1 VIETTAGRPRF
12 ASDKSFQLE
21 SEEAYNPWVR
31 AIGVGVV
38 GTALYATHRT
48 MLATVPEYAPTL
60 QNWAQK
66 FENQTPFHIGRTFAF
81 TERLSSYTTPEELKF
96 TRSMLTNLDGSL
108 NIVGETFQRQFKAA
122 GVDFDVLQHVTED
135 NPLLFKGRRRAGS
148 AYMKLVGRDGIDFET
163 RFTPSEGRLAGT
175 ASRLGQDL
183 HQPPLHWSTNPNFRE
198 RMWENFQSYR
208 SSQRITNASPWREA
222 GKDASDPKFRPFHS
236 RAHVEG
242 NLGEEVAQTVR
253 NVWSRF
259 QVESLEAVER
269 PQRLFAEAGFG
280 LKAGTWN
287 KTFHLPF
294 AGEGG
299 IVNQMITKRVLPIAL
314 AATAAGFLDYK
325 LGHPSDKVIDLGL
338 KANVLRAD
346 LTDMLPGGRKVTEFY
361 ENTVPGP
368 QYGPLALPAAGAF
381 TGGLLHYSRVV
392 RGQFATEDLR
402 KAGSRL
408 LPDVKALRTWAGTS
422 GKKLASVEGLAQ
434 IWKGLGTPGRGAAIG
449 LVAALPFLPG
459 MLGSRKTGN
468 ELRDVYSGL
477 DEVPIRSGRWW
488 ELGSTP
494 FEGARIKAWRPHWSV
509 LHKSRAEDIS
519 LFGSE
524 EEKWKH
530 NPILHPIRWLK
541 DPYYL
546 EKLQYEDRP
555 YPVASPAFT
564 NVPLI
569 GPLLGATIGK
579 LVKPTIRMHEEDWDG
594 KEYTL
599 YSTRIE
605 PKGPEALP
613 PPLPK
618 DEFSIGNALKKEAT
632 IFAEYTGLYG
642 FIAKS
647 GYQGLFPNTNSLG
660 KEVDYQG
667 SRQIDN
673 FSRRYYEKELGAGI
687 GPSLSGTEHFG
698 YTEPFRRFVQRESF
712 SPQAN
717 EIPNTA
723 ASWLPGDDYYTNFH
737 VGDPFI
743 KVDQGFARLP
753 GAGYAAL
760 HPDLKDVDP
769 EDYPDIHKMAIL
781 ADVAPYSREYHNVR
795 QRVAQQAKGDTELEI
810 EYEKIMNRV
819 KQTRESII
827 RMNDRHFTSPV
838 DEISGTVDE
847 VSPGG
852 VTLKEFPGRRF
863 QFSSVGMSAADL
875 SAKILGENNDMTR
888 TEVAL
893 EVDRRRDAMQQY
905 LADHLA
911 EGTSIRA
918 VVPKGATDS
927 AESIRAV
934 ILANG
939 ENVNRDLIDQGFGR
953 YREDLGGA
961 EARSMHGKLGRAI
974 GGMAEGLAFQ
984 GDSSALNPMRYVP
997 SPAHTK
1003 FWQERTPLA
1012 QYINNEVAGTRMRR
1026 WERPIHDF
1034 VMPYARGLVERV
1046 IGQTVLPGDVQ
1057 KRRDLNTLAD
1067 VMTYLRDLD
1076 GRASGSYTNKGQR
1089 TSIGANL
1096 FAAPTFV
1103 ASTLPAR
1110 ESHYFREFL
1119 AETDPSKR
1127 SHILKVASPEM
1138 QRALSAQW
1146 AVQKSRI
1153 AEAEGKDHE
1162 EIGEGGRLYDEAD
1175 VEEFEK
1181 ADTGLD
1187 YGNWLRSKEIADFFS
1202 RTGFALPEHG
1212 SEAFDEALDYQDV
1225 ELKIIQQE
1233 GYDAHDFNIFDDRA
1247 SLLWRKPYI
1256 DGAVRELT
1264 SGDDRSPDQLRH
1276 AVEQIMLAANDKK
1289 ADVRTSVHAGH
1300 VNHTNVRVSADI
1312 DQTEDLLRDIRRNPE
1327 DYQ

>member
-1 VIETTAGRPRF
+1 VIETTGGRPRF
-12 ASDKSFQLE
+12 VSDRPFQLE

-108 NIVGETFQRQFKAA
+108 NTVGETFQRQFKAA
-122 GVDFDVLQHVTED
+122 GVDFDVLQQVTED

-183 HQPPLHWSTNPNFRE
+183 RQTPVHRFANPNFRE
-198 RMWENFQSYR
+198 RMWENFQTYR

-222 GKDASDPKFRPFHS
+222 AKDASDPKFRPFHS

-242 NLGEEVAQTVR
+242 NLGEEAAQTAR

-299 IVNQMITKRVLPIAL
+299 IVNQMLTKRVLPIAL
-314 AATAAGFLDYK
+314 AATAAGYLDYK

-381 TGGLLHYSRVV
+381 AGGLLHYSRVV

-422 GKKLASVEGLAQ
+422 GKKLASIEGLAQ
-434 IWKGLGTPGRGAAIG
+434 IWRGLGTPGRGAAIG

-546 EKLQYEDRP
+546 EKLHYEDRP

-605 PKGPEALP
+605 PKGPEAP
-613 PPLPK
+613 
-618 DEFSIGNALKKEAT
+618 
-632 IFAEYTGLYG
+632 
-642 FIAKS
+642 
-647 GYQGLFPNTNSLG
+647 
-660 KEVDYQG
+660 
-667 SRQIDN
+667 
-673 FSRRYYEKELGAGI
+673 
-687 GPSLSGTEHFG
+687 
-698 YTEPFRRFVQRESF
+698 
-712 SPQAN
+712 
-717 EIPNTA
+717 A
-723 ASWLPGDDYYTNFH
+723 AC
-737 VGDPFI
+737 
-743 KVDQGFARLP
+743 
-753 GAGYAAL
+753 
-760 HPDLKDVDP
+760 
-769 EDYPDIHKMAIL
+769 
-781 ADVAPYSREYHNVR
+781 
-795 QRVAQQAKGDTELEI
+795 
-810 EYEKIMNRV
+810 
-819 KQTRESII
+819 
-827 RMNDRHFTSPV
+827 
-838 DEISGTVDE
+838 
-847 VSPGG
+847 
-852 VTLKEFPGRRF
+852 
-863 QFSSVGMSAADL
+863 
-875 SAKILGENNDMTR
+875 
-888 TEVAL
+888 
-893 EVDRRRDAMQQY
+893 
-905 LADHLA
+905 A
-911 EGTSIRA
+911 EG
-918 VVPKGATDS
+918 
-927 AESIRAV
+927 
-934 ILANG
+934 
-939 ENVNRDLIDQGFGR
+939 
-953 YREDLGGA
+953 
-961 EARSMHGKLGRAI
+961 
-974 GGMAEGLAFQ
+974 
-984 GDSSALNPMRYVP
+984 
-997 SPAHTK
+997 
-1003 FWQERTPLA
+1003 
-1012 QYINNEVAGTRMRR
+1012 
-1026 WERPIHDF
+1026 
-1034 VMPYARGLVERV
+1034 RV
-1046 IGQTVLPGDVQ
+1046 
-1057 KRRDLNTLAD
+1057 
-1067 VMTYLRDLD
+1067 LD
-1076 GRASGSYTNKGQR
+1076 R
-1089 TSIGANL
+1089 
-1096 FAAPTFV
+1096 
-1103 ASTLPAR
+1103 
-1110 ESHYFREFL
+1110 
-1119 AETDPSKR
+1119 
-1127 SHILKVASPEM
+1127 
-1138 QRALSAQW
+1138 
-1146 AVQKSRI
+1146 
-1153 AEAEGKDHE
+1153 
-1162 EIGEGGRLYDEAD
+1162 
-1175 VEEFEK
+1175 
-1181 ADTGLD
+1181 
-1187 YGNWLRSKEIADFFS
+1187 
-1202 RTGFALPEHG
+1202 
-1212 SEAFDEALDYQDV
+1212 
-1225 ELKIIQQE
+1225 
-1233 GYDAHDFNIFDDRA
+1233 
-1247 SLLWRKPYI
+1247 
-1256 DGAVRELT
+1256 
-1264 SGDDRSPDQLRH
+1264 
-1276 AVEQIMLAANDKK
+1276 
-1289 ADVRTSVHAGH
+1289 
-1300 VNHTNVRVSADI
+1300 
-1312 DQTEDLLRDIRRNPE
+1312 
-1327 DYQ
+1327 